1 MSKTTNRPTVGQ
13 ANPKD
18 LIPNDWNVN
27 VMSPDN
33 ELKLE
38 RSITRVGMFK
48 PVVVRQLED
57 GTLQII
63 GGEHRAAAAVRLGLK
78 EIPFVNMGEVSDAK
92 AKEVS
97 VLDNA
102 RYGHDDALQL
112 AELLEGLGSPEELSS
127 FMPYTD
133 SDIASIFSSVNIA
146 LDDLDLGDDDEVVP
160 TLPREKPIQT
170 HQIMRFKIP
179 VGDVK
184 NITDMVER
192 VMKSQKFVDADSL
205 ANVGDAL
212 VFILSQ
218 AKL

>member
-1 MSKTTNRPTVGQ
+1 M
-13 ANPKD
+13 
-18 LIPNDWNVN
+18 
-27 VMSPDN
+27 
-33 ELKLE
+33 
-38 RSITRVGMFK
+38 
-48 PVVVRQLED
+48 
-57 GTLQII
+57 
-63 GGEHRAAAAVRLGLK
+63 GLK